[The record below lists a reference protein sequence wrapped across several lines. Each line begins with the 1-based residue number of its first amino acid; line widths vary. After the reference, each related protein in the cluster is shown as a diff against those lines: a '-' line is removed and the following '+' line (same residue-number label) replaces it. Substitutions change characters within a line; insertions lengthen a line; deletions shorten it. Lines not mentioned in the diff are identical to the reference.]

1 MRTFSI
7 QTLGCKVNQYESEQM
22 AELLRSRGWTES
34 DAASADLA
42 IVNTCSVTMEAASK
56 SRQMV
61 RRAVGARRATGGT
74 PQTAKPA
81 FGSEAQARREAQHM
95 VLVAGCWAT
104 SDKEEAAKMAGVGGV
119 ITHHDDV
126 AERLGELAGF
136 GESSRVSLPLLT
148 QRQPQQRAVLKIQDG
163 CDAHCTYCII
173 PKLRPKL
180 WSKPIEELV
189 TEAKQLVDA
198 GHVEIVLTGVFLGAY
213 GHETALRR
221 RRTKERDLAPS
232 DSTVK
237 PPPPLPSP
245 GVPGEGVKAGARLTG
260 RPGLADA
267 IEALCAEV
275 RGLRRVRLSS
285 LEPGDVDE
293 HLLGVLKSHEQVVP
307 HFHLPL
313 QSGSDA
319 LLRRMNRQYSRDDF
333 LRLVDRI
340 YAAFDRPA
348 LTTDIIV
355 AFPGETEA
363 AFEETVDV
371 VRRSRFIHIHA
382 FPYSPRPGTA
392 AARWREKY
400 VPPAV
405 ADERMDVLRAM
416 GDEFSLEYRST
427 FVGQSVELLV
437 ERMKAGGGGCAA
449 PPASQVAE
457 YRPSPSAVG
466 CAAPPALQEAVYRP
480 SPSGLRHGRC
490 ERYFDVH
497 FESDSVAAGDLVEV
511 KIDRV
516 TRARTFAT
524 KMAVVASGAERRSS

>member
-34 DAASADLA
+34 DAASAELR

-61 RRAVGARRATGGT
+61 RRAARSGH
-74 PQTAKPA
+74 Q
-81 FGSEAQARREAQHM
+81 
-95 VLVAGCWAT
+95 VVVAGCWAT
-104 SDKEEAAKMAGVGGV
+104 SDTEEAARMQGVTSV

-126 AERLGELAGF
+126 AERLSELVGRSE
-136 GESSRVSLPLLT
+136 GGKVSLPLLNH
-148 QRQPQQRAVLKIQDG
+148 RQPQQRAFLKIQDG
-163 CDAHCTYCII
+163 CDAHCTYCVI
-173 PKLRPKL
+173 PKLRPRL
-180 WSKPIEELV
+180 WSKPVDDLV

-198 GHVEIVLTGVFLGAY
+198 GHVELVLTGIFLGAY

-221 RRTKERDLAPS
+221 RRE
-232 DSTVK
+232 
-237 PPPPLPSP
+237 PPPLPSP
-245 GVPGEGVKAGARLTG
+245 GLPGEGEKGRTAGVRA
-260 RPGLADA
+260 PLAEA
-267 IEALCAEV
+267 IEALCTEV
-275 RGLRRVRLSS
+275 PGLLRIRLSS

-293 HLLGVLKSHEQVVP
+293 RLLDVLKSHEQVVA

-340 YAAFDRPA
+340 YAGFDRPA

-363 AFEETVDV
+363 AFAETLDV
-371 VRRSRFIHIHA
+371 VRQSRFIHIHA

-392 AARWREKY
+392 AARWKEKF
-400 VPPAV
+400 VPPAI
-405 ADERMDVLRAM
+405 ADERIDLLRREA
-416 GDEFSLEYRST
+416 DDFSYEYRSA
-427 FVGQSVELLV
+427 FVGQSVRLLV
-437 ERMKAGGGGCAA
+437 EKIKD
-449 PPASQVAE
+449 SQANLV
-457 YRPSPSAVG
+457 
-466 CAAPPALQEAVYRP
+466 
-480 SPSGLRHGRC
+480 RHGRC

-497 FESDSVAAGDLVEV
+497 FESDAVAAGDLVEV
-511 KIDRV
+511 RIDRV
-516 TRARTFAT
+516 TRARTFGTMTAIVS
-524 KMAVVASGAERRSS
+524 ALLGSR